1 MYGGPG
7 DEYRVPEYVRTYPRG
22 MEYSTRVLEDMEP
35 RARKLDSWMHAV
47 GVFFNRGAVP
57 ALRPRPRGK
66 AFRLALLV
74 LGRLACLATNY
85 FDQGNVGYSKA
96 ARGKL

>member
-35 RARKLDSWMHAV
+35 RAEVGLLDVRRRS
-47 GVFFNRGAVP
+47 
-57 ALRPRPRGK
+57 
-66 AFRLALLV
+66 V
-74 LGRLACLATNY
+74 L
-85 FDQGNVGYSKA
+85 
-96 ARGKL
+96 